1 MKKRALNPL
10 ADPIFKRIFGEE
22 KEILMELINAVMQ
35 LKHPVVKIE
44 YLPPELLPQNIDKKT
59 TVVDVRCTDDIGRH
73 FIVEMQV
80 ARQKALRK
88 RVLFNAARVYGRQIA
103 PGDDYDLLQPV
114 FALCLVDH
122 IVEHDTDRWKHKYII
137 INEDDPGRR
146 IKEMEMHFIEL
157 SKCRKRGNFNYE
169 NVLDRWV
176 KYLIDPE
183 FIKSLTMNAQYNY
196 PNLKKAVELL
206 DESNYT
212 EGQLVAYDRYLDSI
226 RTWNSSMKLSYEEG
240 IDEGRAV
247 GREEGRVEGKEEG
260 VKEGAQILALALKA
274 LKAGNS
280 PEEVAQ
286 AYGFD
291 IPFIQELYQKLIGS

>member
-1 MKKRALNPL
+1 
-10 ADPIFKRIFGEE
+10 
-22 KEILMELINAVMQ
+22 MELINAVMQ

-183 FIKSLTMNAQYNY
+183 FIKSLTMNAQFNY

>member
-1 MKKRALNPL
+1 
-10 ADPIFKRIFGEE
+10 
-22 KEILMELINAVMQ
+22 MELINAVMQ
-35 LKHPVVKIE
+35 LKHPVVEIE
-44 YLPPELLPQNIDKKT
+44 YLPPELLPQNVDKKT
-59 TVVDVRCTDDIGRH
+59 TVVDVRCTDDVGRH

-80 ARQKALRK
+80 ARQKALKK
-88 RVLFNAARVYGRQIA
+88 RVFFNAARVYGRQIA

-122 IVEHDTDRWKHKYII
+122 VIEHDTDRWKHKYII

-157 SKCRKRGNFNYE
+157 SKCRERGNFNYE

-183 FIKSLTMNAQYNY
+183 FIKSLKMNAQYNY
-196 PNLKKAVELL
+196 PNLKKAVDLL

-240 IDEGRAV
+240 IDEGRAL

-280 PEEVAQ
+280 PDEVAE

-291 IPFIQELYQKLIGS
+291 LSFIQALYQQLMGS